1 MGQASS
7 LGQHYLGPTSQP
19 LRLLQIRHKLKIR
32 SRLCTRT
39 PCPHISRVLETP
51 RPPIG
56 RIGRSSNQ
64 CGGELEAGTYWSK
77 NNWRISGSHRQ
88 ITSPT
93 LLRPRFR
100 LRLSFNRPSRAHDF
114 YAIRPRAPGAPRP
127 PISSIERRSNTAVAE
142 LRRKVNART
151 LTYSA
156 ARSRHQNTN
165 VRTRR
170 LLAQLW

>member
-1 MGQASS
+1 MGLASS
-7 LGQHYLGPTSQP
+7 PGQHYLGPTSQP

-39 PCPHISRVLETP
+39 PYPRISRVLETP

-56 RIGRSSNQ
+56 RIGRSLNQ
-64 CGGELEAGTYWSK
+64 CGGGLEAGTNWSR
-77 NNWRISGSHRQ
+77 NNWRIS
-88 ITSPT
+88 T

-100 LRLSFNRPSRAHDF
+100 LRLSFNHPSRAHDF
-114 YAIRPRAPGAPRP
+114 YAIRPHIPCAPGAPRP